1 MIGTNGQKL
10 EFVELNAS
18 DLADNVLEKFDC
30 GNEDITEYLKK
41 YAKEDSITGKGVTYI
56 LTDQE
61 RKDIYA
67 YATIKT
73 HSLYYLDN
81 SDRHHMIGEKEK
93 EPLLVAI
100 PAVEIKM
107 FAISRK
113 LRGQTA
119 YLLDPK
125 GNNNYSNIFFRLLLE
140 KLYYMSMD
148 TIGFQMIFLRANTEG
163 EALYRKN
170 RFVDCEEYLDTYDE
184 KAEEC
189 RPLAIT
195 LSDLEDVIFT

>member
-1 MIGTNGQKL
+1 MIGTNEQKL
-10 EFVELNAS
+10 EFVELNAA
-18 DLADNVLEKFDC
+18 DLDDSVLEKFDC

-41 YAKEDSITGKGVTYI
+41 YAKEDGITGKGVTYI
-56 LTDQE
+56 LIDQE
-61 RKDIYA
+61 KRDIYA

-73 HSLYYLDN
+73 HSLYYLDD
-81 SDRHHMIGEKEK
+81 SERYRFIGEEGKA
-93 EPLLVAI
+93 PLMIAV

-107 FAISRK
+107 FAISRT

-119 YLLDPK
+119 YLIDPK
-125 GNNNYSNIFFRLLLE
+125 GNNYYSNIFFKLLLE

-184 KAEEC
+184 KAEGC
-189 RPLAIT
+189 KPLAIT

>member
-1 MIGTNGQKL
+1 MIRTNGQKL

-18 DLADNVLEKFDC
+18 ELADSVLEKFDC

-41 YAKEDSITGKGVTYI
+41 YAKEESITGKGVTYI
-56 LTDQE
+56 LIDQE
-61 RKDIYA
+61 KKDIYA

-73 HSLYYLDN
+73 HSLYYLDSSERYHLIN
-81 SDRHHMIGEKEK
+81 GKE
-93 EPLLVAI
+93 ESLLVAI

-113 LRGQTA
+113 LRGQVA
-119 YLLDPK
+119 YLLDPE
-125 GNNNYSNIFFRLLLE
+125 GNNNYSNIFFKLLLE

-163 EALYRKN
+163 EALYRKS
-170 RFVDCEEYLDTYDE
+170 RFVDCEKYLETYDE
-184 KAEEC
+184 KAEGC
-189 RPLAIT
+189 KPLAIT